1 MPIITGPVLDE
12 LAKELSAWY
21 IKTREELI
29 QALSE
34 GYPYGNVPLSP
45 REQVDKFLSM
55 TPEDW
60 KDMTDKLAER
70 HRGKPNAQELVRED
84 LEDFVAKMNKM
95 AFSRRAV

>member
-1 MPIITGPVLDE
+1 MAIVTGPSLDE
-12 LAKELSAWY
+12 VAKEAAAWY

-29 QALSE
+29 QALEE
-34 GYPYGNVPLSP
+34 GYPYGSVPLTPS
-45 REQVDKFLSM
+45 EQVDRFISM

-60 KDMTDKLAER
+60 EALTNKLTDR
-70 HRGKPNAQELVRED
+70 HRGKPKAEELVRED